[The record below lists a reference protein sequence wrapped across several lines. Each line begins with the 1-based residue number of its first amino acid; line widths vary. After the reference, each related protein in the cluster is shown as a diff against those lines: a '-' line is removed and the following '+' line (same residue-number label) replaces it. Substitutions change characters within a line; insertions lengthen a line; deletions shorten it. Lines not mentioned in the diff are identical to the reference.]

1 MSQMDLRQRPAPWK
15 ALWAL
20 PVPTRWLLLGIGV
33 SRIASFMIWPFIV
46 VAMNKRFGTPITD
59 IGAQLALGALV
70 SIALSPL
77 AGFLGDTFN
86 ARNLMVFGCVLGA
99 ACFLLMGLLPGQT
112 SYFAAIIGMAVA
124 HSILEPLLRVLLS
137 DTVASDDERTFLFHI
152 RYYVVNCAAASG
164 PLIGMWFAN
173 RESDAVFPIAA
184 CAYGLLALTIAG
196 AARYRLQ
203 SPHLAAAESASPPL
217 RQVLRAI
224 LDSRLFLTIIVA
236 NFFLVLVYAQI
247 DESLTFYLLE
257 LKVEDINGLIA
268 MMSVTNASVVL
279 VFHLFLMG
287 WLIDLADKRAYVLAL
302 ACLMVGHAII
312 ALNSA
317 GLWYGWV
324 LAIGFATLAEI
335 IVMPLF
341 ATLIDRLAPP
351 GMRGSFIGISML
363 AGLGSALAPLLG
375 ALVINHF
382 GGVVLFSA
390 LALACLP
397 IGLLGYRA
405 LAAGQ
410 PVAVPEP
417 AT

>member
-1 MSQMDLRQRPAPWK
+1 MDLRQKPALWK
-15 ALWAL
+15 TLWAL
-20 PVPTRWLLLGIGV
+20 PAATRWLLLGIGL
-33 SRIASFMIWPFIV
+33 SRVASFMVWPFIV
-46 VAMNKRFGTPITD
+46 VAMNRRFGTPITD
-59 IGAQLALGALV
+59 IGAQLALGALI

-77 AGFLGDTFN
+77 SGFLGDTFN
-86 ARNLMVFGCVLGA
+86 ARNLMGFGCALGA
-99 ACFLLMGLLPGQT
+99 GCFLLMGLAPGQT
-112 SYFAAIIGMAVA
+112 SYFVAIIGMAVA

-137 DTVASDDERTFLFHI
+137 DTVATDNERTFLFHI

-164 PLIGMWFAN
+164 PLLGMWFAN

-184 CAYGLLALTIAG
+184 VTYALLALSIFG

-203 SPHLAAAESASPPL
+203 APHLAGTEPTSPPL
-217 RQVLRAI
+217 REVLRAM
-224 LDSRLFLTIIVA
+224 LGNRLFLTIIVA
-236 NFFLVLVYAQI
+236 NFFLVLVYAQV
-247 DESLTFYLLE
+247 DESLTFYLLA
-257 LKVEDINGLIA
+257 LKVEDINAVIA
-268 MMSVTNASVVL
+268 SLSVTNASVVL
-279 VFHLFLMG
+279 VFHLCLMG
-287 WLIDLADKRAYVLAL
+287 WLMNLADKRAYILAL
-302 ACLMVGHAII
+302 ACLMIGHAII
-312 ALNSA
+312 ALNTGA
-317 GLWYGWV
+317 LWYGWI

-375 ALVINHF
+375 ALVISHL

-405 LAAGQ
+405 LDAGQ
-410 PVAVPEP
+410 PASALEP
-417 AT
+417 TT

>member
-1 MSQMDLRQRPAPWK
+1 MDLRHQSAPWK
-15 ALWAL
+15 ALRAL
-20 PVPTRWLLLGIGV
+20 PAATRWLLLGIGL
-33 SRIASFMIWPFIV
+33 SRIASFMVWPFIV
-46 VAMNKRFGTPITD
+46 VAMNRRFGTPITD
-59 IGAQLALGALV
+59 IGAQLALGALI

-77 AGFLGDTFN
+77 SGFLGDTFN
-86 ARNLMVFGCVLGA
+86 SRNLMGFGCALGA
-99 ACFLLMGLLPGQT
+99 GCFLLMGLAPGQT

-152 RYYVVNCAAASG
+152 RYYVVNCAAATG
-164 PLIGMWFAN
+164 PLMGMWFAN

-184 CAYGLLALTIAG
+184 CAYGLLALTIIA
-196 AARYRLQ
+196 AARFRLQ
-203 SPHLAAAESASPPL
+203 AAHLSGLEVASPPL
-217 RQVLRAI
+217 PQVLRAI
-224 LDSRLFLTIIVA
+224 LGSRLFLTIVVA
-236 NFFLVLVYAQI
+236 NFFLVLVYAQV
-247 DESLTFYLLE
+247 DESLTFYLLA
-257 LKVEDINGLIA
+257 LKVENINGVIA
-268 MMSVTNASVVL
+268 TLSVTNASVVL
-279 VFHLFLMG
+279 VFHLCLMG
-287 WLIDLADKRAYVLAL
+287 WLMNLADKRAYVLAL

-312 ALNSA
+312 ALNTGA
-317 GLWYGWV
+317 LWYGWI

-375 ALVINHF
+375 ALVISHF
-382 GGVVLFSA
+382 GGVVLFAA

-405 LAAGQ
+405 LEGGQ
-410 PVAVPEP
+410 PDSALEP
-417 AT
+417 ST